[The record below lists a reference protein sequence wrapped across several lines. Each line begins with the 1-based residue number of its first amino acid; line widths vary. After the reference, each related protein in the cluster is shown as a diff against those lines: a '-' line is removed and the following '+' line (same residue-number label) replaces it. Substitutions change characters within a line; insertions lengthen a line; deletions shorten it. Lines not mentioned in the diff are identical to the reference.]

1 MRRSAHDQ
9 EGGDNGTEIETE
21 CKVIPFEDLLVQVPV
36 GEWMYTVGFWK
47 GENEWFEGEITD
59 IDVEEIQFEV
69 FIHVI
74 HRSCDIIIHYS
85 LLT

>member
-1 MRRSAHDQ
+1 
-9 EGGDNGTEIETE
+9 
-21 CKVIPFEDLLVQVPV
+21 
-36 GEWMYTVGFWK
+36 MYTVGFWK